1 MKGKSVSKKTAITIA
16 SIVVLL
22 IVAII
27 LAVVF
32 LKDRGTT
39 EASVDQLSQN
49 SEQTSQGETDQSA
62 EQQEPTDQVEN
73 NENTEN
79 NNEEDGE
86 EVTVAQNEQVAEE
99 NDDDNDDTTPRR
111 TVTQVTADNTATTA
125 TTQTI
130 EEQSVENVDLAWVQT
145 QIPAGSYAFLNGD
158 VVKPQLE
165 SVLTAK
171 TYSNVEGVV
180 NLGETVE
187 YTITVKNNSQDLDAK
202 GIIVSNIIPEGTEF
216 ISAIDSYMNDGSYDA
231 NTRKVTWVIDVNRG
245 ETVTLILN
253 VENKIEVG
261 NIVNEAVVDGVTTN
275 QVEVEARD
283 TIAPVY
289 KKLGILNKTHYV
301 EGGDLTYA
309 KEGDEVR
316 VLVSFPEKLA
326 VEPTVKLFGKEYTA
340 TYRPASSN
348 PETNTYYYMIDL
360 KMTADM
366 PEGEILFE
374 VYGYADAAGNVGIT
388 LNNEAI
394 NHEDYPKVTYDITA
408 PELIIKG
415 SDGKDGE
422 KTIGSEG
429 RYSEISFQL
438 HDNFLVKEYE
448 VNGVV
453 SEGLTPAPWSDA
465 NYMNIKD
472 LLKEGT
478 NTIILRDMAGNEVSL
493 TFIYDT
499 TAPIHTF
506 AQIKSLTKNVNYAK
520 VGDKVW
526 VYVILN
532 EKLSELPKFTI
543 AGQEGKIVQTEDGS
557 AWNQEWQ
564 KYVAE
569 VVMTED
575 MKEGNIEF
583 TISGYKDL
591 AGNVGE
597 DITGTTDGSFVIFDR
612 TKPVY
617 KNLGIARNKDADD
630 TRDQQYAKEGDSVRV
645 LVSFPEKLDV
655 EPTVKMFG
663 KEYTATYRPD
673 SSNPEANIYF
683 YMADITMTADMP
695 EGEIA
700 FEIDG
705 YTDIAGNAGDPLNNS
720 NINLEAYPR
729 VIYDRTASVTGNVNF
744 PLFILNRDDVNRRQ
758 WIRDGEYLRVEANFD
773 EELVENPILTIGT
786 GKKAQTI
793 EFEAKGTL
801 DKKFVYVAD
810 IKIDNSILALEDG
823 TQIPFTVTN
832 VIDKAGNTAI
842 YNNDNVTYTDVY
854 GQVTYDNAAPVYDIL
869 GIFNDTHYNNGGD
882 VTVATTGD
890 SIRVYLGFKE
900 KLAVEPTVRILGTDT
915 VTELAC
921 TFRPDSSNET
931 SFVYMTD
938 FKITDEMNLPEGEV
952 QFEIVGYKDE
962 AGNEG
967 TTLVNKDLNWEKFP
981 KVVYDTVAPEYKAMG
996 IFNWTN
1002 NKYGGDVKLAT
1013 TGEHIRLFVAFPEM
1027 LGVNPKV
1034 DIYGENGTVTT
1045 KELTYSEAAKFYFV
1059 EFDTTED
1066 LKLPQG
1072 KIQYKI
1078 YGYEDAAGNVGR
1090 DLTQEDTT
1098 DSRYPEVVYDSI
1110 APEYDALGMVNATH
1124 YDAKEGN
1131 IYYATT
1137 GDEIRILVQFDDEKL
1152 AVEPK
1157 IRVLG
1162 ENGKVVKEVNMVYAD
1177 ITSANLNTNAYSG
1190 QFKITEDMNLS
1201 EGQIK
1206 FEVYGYEDAAGNVGP
1221 VLNNEN
1227 LKYPSIDQGVVYD
1240 KTAPVPHFVSISSTN
1255 KNNTYAKVGDQVWVY
1270 VAIKEELSKMP
1281 VIKING
1287 IETNTIVND
1296 KNEAGTV
1303 YVGWIEMTEEMAE
1316 GKMTF
1321 EISGYEDLAGNIGE
1335 TIVNKTTDNSSVT
1348 FDKTAPGLKELRVQN
1363 FYNPTGNQNYSGL
1376 TQNPGQNKGIAITV
1390 NTTELLG
1397 KNPTI
1402 VVGGKEFEVPVQEP
1416 QFNKYVLY
1424 VDLTEDM
1431 QLVEGEKIKVT
1442 VKGLEDLAGN
1452 IGEETTSEGND
1463 NYYVIFDKSAP
1474 KYSKLGITNITH
1486 YYEEGS
1492 DITVAGTGDQVRVLA
1507 FFDEKLVTEPRVRVL
1522 DANGNMIKDIE
1533 CPYSDLTSN
1542 SVKTNAYLANFK
1554 ITEDMNLPEGE
1565 IKFEVYGYTDAA
1577 GNVGETLANG
1587 KINYDPYVKVVY
1599 DKTAPV
1605 YTNLGI
1611 ARNKDAN
1618 DTRNQKYAKI
1628 GDSIR
1633 VLVSFAEK
1641 LTTEPK
1647 VEMFGKVYD
1656 MTYRP
1661 DSSNEMAKVYY
1672 YMADVDITEDMPEG
1686 EIEFEIY
1693 GYTDAA
1699 GNIGEELTNKS
1710 VNDELYTNVIID
1722 NTPPAIAP
1730 TEDSISGTEGNYSR
1744 IGLTVNDKNGV
1755 ASYEINNETL
1765 ILTNGEIVYEKLKDY
1780 LNEGSNTVTASDN
1793 AGNTANFTFNY
1804 DCTPAVR
1811 RATNILKYGESNEQS
1826 EYYVKPGDKI
1836 YMNISFKEKLA
1847 HNPTFTL
1854 INNGKEYVMDQKLVT
1869 AREPNKDGNFD
1880 YTVIYEIPEN
1890 TEFVDGEITL
1900 KVSNLED
1907 VYGNKIADEN
1917 GPTNGHKVFFDKT
1930 PPKLQ
1935 PSYWRKTVEADKE
1948 AKFTEDMYPDVVATD
1963 NFEGARVEFLN
1974 NTVDM
1979 GTPGVYKLQYV
1990 TTDLAGN
1997 KSYNDIFITVV
2008 DTTIPGFQTSY
2019 WTKTVEANKDIEF
2032 TGNLLPEVSATDN
2045 ATGNI
2050 KPELVNNNVDMG
2062 TPGTYTLQY
2071 VTTDLSGNQ
2080 AFNDIFITVV
2090 DTTIPGF
2097 QTSYWTKTVEVNE
2110 NNPEFPKSLLPEVSA
2125 TDNANGEVKVELVSN
2140 NVDMT
2145 KPGVYT
2151 LQYTSTDANGNVAWN
2166 GITII
2171 VVEKGTLNSDEGE

>member
-99 NDDDNDDTTPRR
+99 NDDNDDTTPRR

-216 ISAIDSYMNDGSYDA
+216 ISAIDSHLNDGSYDA
-231 NTRKVTWVIDVNRG
+231 DARKVTWVIDVNRG

-2019 WTKTVEANKDIEF
+2019 WTKTVE
-2032 TGNLLPEVSATDN
+2032 
-2045 ATGNI
+2045 
-2050 KPELVNNNVDMG
+2050 
-2062 TPGTYTLQY
+2062 
-2071 VTTDLSGNQ
+2071 
-2080 AFNDIFITVV
+2080 
-2090 DTTIPGF
+2090 
-2097 QTSYWTKTVEVNE
+2097 VNE

>member
-32 LKDRGTT
+32 LKDKGTT

-62 EQQEPTDQVEN
+62 EQQEPTEQVAN

-86 EVTVAQNEQVAEE
+86 EATVAQNEQVAEE

-165 SVLTAK
+165 SVLTVK

-216 ISAIDSYMNDGSYDA
+216 ISAIDSHLNDGSYDA
-231 NTRKVTWVIDVNRG
+231 DARKVTWVIDVNRG

-1826 EYYVKPGDKI
+1826 EYYVKPAI
-1836 YMNISFKEKLA
+1836 RN
-1847 HNPTFTL
+1847 
-1854 INNGKEYVMDQKLVT
+1854 
-1869 AREPNKDGNFD
+1869 
-1880 YTVIYEIPEN
+1880 
-1890 TEFVDGEITL
+1890 
-1900 KVSNLED
+1900 
-1907 VYGNKIADEN
+1907 
-1917 GPTNGHKVFFDKT
+1917 
-1930 PPKLQ
+1930 
-1935 PSYWRKTVEADKE
+1935 
-1948 AKFTEDMYPDVVATD
+1948 
-1963 NFEGARVEFLN
+1963 
-1974 NTVDM
+1974 
-1979 GTPGVYKLQYV
+1979 
-1990 TTDLAGN
+1990 
-1997 KSYNDIFITVV
+1997 
-2008 DTTIPGFQTSY
+2008 
-2019 WTKTVEANKDIEF
+2019 
-2032 TGNLLPEVSATDN
+2032 
-2045 ATGNI
+2045 
-2050 KPELVNNNVDMG
+2050 
-2062 TPGTYTLQY
+2062 
-2071 VTTDLSGNQ
+2071 
-2080 AFNDIFITVV
+2080 
-2090 DTTIPGF
+2090 
-2097 QTSYWTKTVEVNE
+2097 
-2110 NNPEFPKSLLPEVSA
+2110 
-2125 TDNANGEVKVELVSN
+2125 
-2140 NVDMT
+2140 
-2145 KPGVYT
+2145 
-2151 LQYTSTDANGNVAWN
+2151 
-2166 GITII
+2166 
-2171 VVEKGTLNSDEGE
+2171 

>member
-1 MKGKSVSKKTAITIA
+1 
-16 SIVVLL
+16 
-22 IVAII
+22 
-27 LAVVF
+27 
-32 LKDRGTT
+32 
-39 EASVDQLSQN
+39 
-49 SEQTSQGETDQSA
+49 
-62 EQQEPTDQVEN
+62 
-73 NENTEN
+73 
-79 NNEEDGE
+79 
-86 EVTVAQNEQVAEE
+86 
-99 NDDDNDDTTPRR
+99 
-111 TVTQVTADNTATTA
+111 
-125 TTQTI
+125 
-130 EEQSVENVDLAWVQT
+130 
-145 QIPAGSYAFLNGD
+145 
-158 VVKPQLE
+158 
-165 SVLTAK
+165 
-171 TYSNVEGVV
+171 
-180 NLGETVE
+180 
-187 YTITVKNNSQDLDAK
+187 
-202 GIIVSNIIPEGTEF
+202 
-216 ISAIDSYMNDGSYDA
+216 
-231 NTRKVTWVIDVNRG
+231 
-245 ETVTLILN
+245 
-253 VENKIEVG
+253 
-261 NIVNEAVVDGVTTN
+261 
-275 QVEVEARD
+275 
-283 TIAPVY
+283 
-289 KKLGILNKTHYV
+289 
-301 EGGDLTYA
+301 
-309 KEGDEVR
+309 
-316 VLVSFPEKLA
+316 
-326 VEPTVKLFGKEYTA
+326 
-340 TYRPASSN
+340 
-348 PETNTYYYMIDL
+348 
-360 KMTADM
+360 
-366 PEGEILFE
+366 
-374 VYGYADAAGNVGIT
+374 
-388 LNNEAI
+388 
-394 NHEDYPKVTYDITA
+394 
-408 PELIIKG
+408 
-415 SDGKDGE
+415 
-422 KTIGSEG
+422 
-429 RYSEISFQL
+429 
-438 HDNFLVKEYE
+438 
-448 VNGVV
+448 
-453 SEGLTPAPWSDA
+453 
-465 NYMNIKD
+465 MNIKD

-532 EKLSELPKFTI
+532 EKLSELPKFKI

-705 YTDIAGNAGDPLNNS
+705 YTDIAGNAGYPLNNS

-2019 WTKTVEANKDIEF
+2019 WTKTVE
-2032 TGNLLPEVSATDN
+2032 
-2045 ATGNI
+2045 
-2050 KPELVNNNVDMG
+2050 
-2062 TPGTYTLQY
+2062 
-2071 VTTDLSGNQ
+2071 
-2080 AFNDIFITVV
+2080 
-2090 DTTIPGF
+2090 
-2097 QTSYWTKTVEVNE
+2097 VNE